1 MFDSNK
7 SVNTTES
14 ENETSFFTTIFK
26 WLLFA
31 LALPPILNYGALQ
44 NERQQ
49 LMKENTTL
57 FDIGFGQKL
66 YMSCHG
72 KGNREINILVITY

>member
-1 MFDSNK
+1 MSMFESNK
-7 SVNTTES
+7 SAISTES
-14 ENETSFFTTIFK
+14 EEETNFFTTVLK

-31 LALPPILNYGALQ
+31 FALPPILNYGALQ

-49 LMKENTTL
+49 LLKENTTL

-66 YMSCHG
+66 FMSCHG
-72 KGNREINILVITY
+72 KGNKGVIFDLD

>member
-7 SVNTTES
+7 SAVLTES
-14 ENETSFFTTIFK
+14 EHETNFFKTVLK

-31 LALPPILNYGALQ
+31 FALPPILNYGALQ

-49 LMKENTTL
+49 LLKENTTL

-72 KGNREINILVITY
+72 TGNTKLKFDLD

>member
-1 MFDSNK
+1 MFESNK
-7 SVNTTES
+7 SAISTES
-14 ENETSFFTTIFK
+14 EEETNFFTTVLK

-31 LALPPILNYGALQ
+31 FALPPILNYGALQ

-49 LMKENTTL
+49 LLKENTTL

-66 YMSCHG
+66 FMSCHG
-72 KGNREINILVITY
+72 KGNKEVMFDLD